1 MSSYPFQKRVNFLAQ
16 RSFNVYLLDIN
27 VLSELRKIAAG
38 KADKKVTKWA
48 NSVDAAELYL
58 STITIQEIEIG
69 IVLLERKDLAQAN
82 VFRRWLEEQVLPS
95 FEKRIL
101 SVDVSVARRSAR
113 FYIPDPKPIR
123 DSLIAATSVVHAMV
137 MVTRNVADF
146 KLLGVNVLNPW
157 K

>member
-1 MSSYPFQKRVNFLAQ
+1 M
-16 RSFNVYLLDIN
+16 YLIDTN

-38 KADKKVTKWA
+38 KADKKFTNWA
-48 NSVDAAELYL
+48 NSLDSAELYL

-69 IVLLERKDLAQAN
+69 ILLLERKDLRQAS

-101 SVDVSVARRSAR
+101 SVDVSVARRSAS
-113 FYIPDPKPIR
+113 FYVPDPRPIR
-123 DSLIAATSVVHAMV
+123 DSLIAATSVVHAMT

-146 KLLGVNVLNPW
+146 QLPGVKVLDPW

>member
-1 MSSYPFQKRVNFLAQ
+1 M
-16 RSFNVYLLDIN
+16 YLLDTN
-27 VLSELRKIAAG
+27 VLSELRKISAG

-48 NSVDAAELYL
+48 NSVDSAELYL
-58 STITIQEIEIG
+58 SAISIQEIEIG
-69 IVLLERKDLAQAN
+69 ILLLERKDLIQAS

-101 SVDVSVARRSAR
+101 SVDVSVARRSAS
-113 FYIPDPKPIR
+113 YYVPDPRPIR
-123 DSLIAATSVVHAMV
+123 DSLIAATSVVHAMT

-146 KLLGVNVLNPW
+146 QLPGVKVLNPW

>member
-1 MSSYPFQKRVNFLAQ
+1 M
-16 RSFNVYLLDIN
+16 YLLDTN
-27 VLSELRKIAAG
+27 VLSELRKISAG

-48 NSVDAAELYL
+48 NSVDSAELYL
-58 STITIQEIEIG
+58 SAITIQEIEIG
-69 IVLLERKDLAQAN
+69 ILLLERKDLIQAS

-101 SVDVSVARRSAR
+101 SVDVSVARRSAS
-113 FYIPDPKPIR
+113 YYVPDPRPIR
-123 DSLIAATSVVHAMV
+123 DLLIAATSVVHAMT

-146 KLLGVNVLNPW
+146 QLPGVKVLNPW

>member
-1 MSSYPFQKRVNFLAQ
+1 M
-16 RSFNVYLLDIN
+16 YLIDTN
-27 VLSELRKIAAG
+27 VLSELRKVAAA

-48 NSVDAAELYL
+48 NSVDSAELYL

-69 IVLLERKDLAQAN
+69 ILLLARKDLRQAS

-101 SVDVSVARRSAR
+101 SVDASVARRSASLYVPNPR
-113 FYIPDPKPIR
+113 PIR
-123 DSLIAATSVVHAMV
+123 DSLIAATSVVHAMT

-146 KLLGVNVLNPW
+146 QLPGVKVLNPW

>member
-1 MSSYPFQKRVNFLAQ
+1 M
-16 RSFNVYLLDIN
+16 YLLDTN

-48 NSVDAAELYL
+48 NSIDSAELYL

-69 IVLLERKDLAQAN
+69 ILLLERKDLTQAN
-82 VFRRWLEEQVLPS
+82 VFRRWLEEQVLPT
-95 FEKRIL
+95 FDKRIL
-101 SVDVSVARRSAR
+101 TVDVSVARRSAA
-113 FYIPDPKPIR
+113 FYIPDPRPIR
-123 DSLIAATSVVHAMV
+123 DSLIAATSVVHAMT

-146 KLLGVNVLNPW
+146 QLPGVNVFNPW

>member
-1 MSSYPFQKRVNFLAQ
+1 M
-16 RSFNVYLLDIN
+16 YLLDTN
-27 VLSELRKIAAG
+27 VLSELRKISAG

-48 NSVDAAELYL
+48 NSVDSAELYL
-58 STITIQEIEIG
+58 SAISIQEIEIG
-69 IVLLERKDLAQAN
+69 ILLLERKDLIQAS

-101 SVDVSVARRSAR
+101 SVDVSVARRSAS
-113 FYIPDPKPIR
+113 YYVPDTRPIR
-123 DSLIAATSVVHAMV
+123 DSLIAATSVVHAMT

-146 KLLGVNVLNPW
+146 QLPGVKVLNPW